1 MKTILVFGNED
12 LDIDSGAIKIMD
24 ELKKKLPDYI
34 IFPLS
39 RPEQLMDFIGR
50 DFIILDVA
58 KGIKEPCL
66 ITDIDNIKYGK
77 KITAHDLDLGAFLKT
92 LKSLGDIERADIVAI
107 PYDKKPDVEKIVLLI
122 KSI

>member
-1 MKTILVFGNED
+1 MKTVLVFGNED
-12 LDIDSGAIKIMD
+12 LEIDNGAIKIMD
-24 ELKKKLPDYI
+24 ELKKKLPDHI

-66 ITDIDNIKYGK
+66 ITDIDSIKYGK
-77 KITAHDLDLGAFLKT
+77 KITAHDMDLGAFLKT
-92 LKSLGDIERADIVAI
+92 LKSLGEIDKVNIVAI
-107 PYDKKPDVEKIVLLI
+107 PCDKKANIEKIVLLI
-122 KSI
+122 KSV